1 MLTNGDANIVLTK
14 DLVRFSLKGTAV
26 KPDFIDPAKPELL
39 ALAENLL
46 ALFRQS
52 VGKTRSQIE
61 EESKLILEGSDSSA
75 LFGRG
80 LEKLLFDRLD
90 FETAA
95 DEDLI
100 AWRHDLFLTSNRLL
114 SSEPYETLEAYHQA
128 IAQEQQG
135 KSASELADTLF
146 SDLPENQR
154 VLHFRSFSAERL
166 LHRYNVALVQWL
178 LLHANAVTITTKQKD
193 AKAWRQF
200 FRHLRFHQ
208 LLAEISKNKAGTFK
222 ITVDGPMSLFQ
233 QTKKYGMSLATFFP
247 AVLHLSEWKLQADI
261 HLRRRKPKRLVLD
274 HTAGLRPFSG
284 HFLAHI
290 PEEIAMFQKL
300 FQEQEMEWSLTS
312 ADDFIPLPGD
322 AYGFADFQLA
332 HPSGAAIALECFHT
346 WHGGPLGHRL
356 KQLAD
361 RLEKPPLLLGVDRK
375 LAKDPAVAAQLESS
389 DYFQK
394 WGFLFR
400 DMPSPKVVLKCL
412 QPLLT
417 DV

>member
-1 MLTNGDANIVLTK
+1 MSTNGDANTVLTK
-14 DLVRFSLKGTAV
+14 DLVRFSLKGTSV
-26 KPDFIDPAKPELL
+26 KPEFIDPEKPDLL

-61 EESKLILEGSDSSA
+61 EESKLILEGSETSA
-75 LFGRG
+75 IFGKG
-80 LEKLLFDRLD
+80 LEKLLFDRLE

-100 AWRHDLFLTSNRLL
+100 AWRHGLFLSSSKLL
-114 SSEPYETLEAYHQA
+114 STESYETLADYHQA
-128 IAQEQQG
+128 IAQIQG
-135 KSASELADTLF
+135 KPAKELADTLF

-154 VLHFRSFSAERL
+154 VLHFRSFSGERL

-178 LLHANAVTITTKQKD
+178 LLHANAVTISTKEQD
-193 AKAWRQF
+193 TKAWRQL

-208 LLAEISKNKAGTFK
+208 LLADISKNKAGTFK

-247 AVLHLSEWKLQADI
+247 AVLHLSQWKLQADI
-261 HLRRRKPKRLVLD
+261 HLRKRKPKRLVLD
-274 HTAGLRPFSG
+274 NSAGLRPYSG
-284 HFLAHI
+284 HFLAHV

-300 FQEQEMEWSLTS
+300 FQDQETEWALTS

-322 AYGFADFQLA
+322 AYGFADFQLK
-332 HPSGAAIALECFHT
+332 HPSGSSVALECFHG
-346 WHGGPLGHRL
+346 WHGGPLVHRL
-356 KQLAD
+356 AQLAD

-375 LAKDPAVAAQLESS
+375 LAKDPAVAAQLEGS

-412 QPLLT
+412 QPLVT
-417 DV
+417 VG